1 MKKNGETTSETE
13 KIDRDLAWR
22 ATLKRREGQ
31 APTRD
36 ELAALRRIEKLDEE
50 RDRWR
55 HYATI
60 PKKHWR
66 EMSGRSNLILSEQAE
81 RWGIPLEG
89 RTIDLAAVAKWIH
102 DFIAE
107 NAAALGKQGAKA
119 RAADELERLRRAQ
132 ADEKEMRNAVRRGEL
147 RHVDD
152 VRRTFEFVANVI
164 RKASAELRV
173 EFGDRPY
180 EILSAAIADAGEIL
194 TKFER
199 GDE

>member
-1 MKKNGETTSETE
+1 MKKSTETISASE
-13 KIDRDLAWR
+13 KIDRDLAWS
-22 ATLKRREGQ
+22 AQEKRRAGER
-31 APTRD
+31 PTRD
-36 ELAALRRIEKLDEE
+36 ELTALRRIEKLDEE

-66 EMSGRSNLILSEQAE
+66 EMSGRSNLILGEQAE
-81 RWGIPLEG
+81 RHGIPLDG
-89 RTIDLAAVAKWIH
+89 RTIDLAAVARWIH
-102 DFIAE
+102 DFLAE
-107 NAAALGKQGAKA
+107 NAATLGKNSAKG

-173 EFGDRPY
+173 EFGDRPH
-180 EILSAAIADAGEIL
+180 EILSAAIAEAGEIL
-194 TKFER
+194 AKFER
-199 GDE
+199 GD